1 MLEVG
6 SLIDGKYRILQ
17 KIGQGGMSVVY
28 LARNERANKQ
38 WAIKEVRKDGVHDY
52 EVVKQGLVAEI
63 DMLKRLSHP
72 HLPSIIDVIDGTD
85 SFLIVMDYVEGN
97 PLDKAIEATGAQSQ
111 ENVIDWAKQL
121 CDVLGYLHSRQPPI
135 IYRDMKPANVML
147 KPDGSVVLIDFGTA
161 REYKNTSVADTT
173 CLGTR
178 GYAAP
183 EQFGGMGQTDA
194 RTDIYCLGATMYH
207 LVTGHNP
214 CTYPYEMKP
223 IREWNPQLST
233 GLESIILKCTQNN
246 PDDRYQSC
254 AELYYDLE
262 HFQELDI
269 ENIRKNNF
277 KWKLFLISCI
287 MTVIMS
293 VGTGVFA
300 MMRKNLTSSTYDSYM
315 EKGKTAIEAQEKIDN
330 YKKAVD
336 LDPSKEEAYI
346 SLLEVMTSD
355 GILSDEE
362 YTMLRNNT
370 LEHSNKDFSN
380 KTNINTFEKN
390 NPEGFAKFAS
400 ELGYACYFDTE
411 AESEQAS
418 GSNAS
423 RAKVWF
429 DKAIGTGKLKNEDEA
444 RAKLVSTMI
453 QNRDEVTR
461 KKKDGTTLIS
471 YQQYW
476 NSIIDVMRESK
487 NVSTYMQLKMS
498 RYALNEIISNSGNF
512 LNDGVKEEQITKVI
526 GDISNNCNE
535 IKSSGNASDNTIMQ
549 LYDEIMVGFND
560 ENNNYHEAIIEK
572 AKKELSLAVESKKK
586 REGNIPKAKEEG
598 N

>member
-6 SLIDGKYRILQ
+6 SLVDGKYRILQ

-72 HLPSIIDVIDGTD
+72 HLPSIIDVIDGVD

-111 ENVIDWAKQL
+111 DNVIDWAKQL
-121 CDVLGYLHSRQPPI
+121 CDVLGYLHSRTPPI

-161 REYKNTSVADTT
+161 REYKNASVADTT

-194 RTDIYCLGATMYH
+194 RTDIYCLGATIYH

-214 CTYPYEMKP
+214 CTYPYEMRP

-233 GLESIILKCTQNN
+233 GLESIILKCTQSN

-262 HFQELDI
+262 HFHELDF
-269 ENIRKNNF
+269 ENMRKANI
-277 KWKLFLISCI
+277 KWKMFLVSCI
-287 MTVIMS
+287 MTLIMIA
-293 VGTGVFA
+293 GTVSFA
-300 MMRKNLTSSTYDSYM
+300 MMKNSLKSSTYESYI
-315 EKGKTAIEAQEKIDN
+315 EKGNTAENDEERIENFINAINLNPASEKGYN
-330 YKKAVD
+330 
-336 LDPSKEEAYI
+336 L
-346 SLLEVMTSD
+346 LLETMTNDS
-355 GILSDEE
+355 ILSNDEYE
-362 YTMLRNNT
+362 RLRNEV
-370 LEHSNKDFSN
+370 LEHSNPDYSG
-380 KTNINTFEKN
+380 KTNIEMFEKEN
-390 NPEGFAKFAS
+390 NEKYAKFAS
-400 ELGYACYFDTE
+400 ELGYACYFE
-411 AESEQAS
+411 AEEQS
-418 GSNAS
+418 GNTSSNNAS

-429 DKAIGTGKLKNEDEA
+429 DKAIATGKLDSTEES
-444 RAKLVSTMI
+444 RAKMISSLVE
-453 QNRDEVTR
+453 NADKVTR
-461 KKKDGTTLIS
+461 KKKDGTSEIT
-471 YQQYW
+471 YKQYW
-476 NSIIDVMRESK
+476 SGILEIIKESK
-487 NVSTYMQLKMS
+487 KVSPLMQLQMG
-498 RYALNEIISNSGNF
+498 RYALNEIKRNSNNF
-512 LNDGVKEEQITKVI
+512 LNDGVSEE
-526 GDISNNCNE
+526 DISNMINDVENSCKDL
-535 IKSSGNASDNTIMQ
+535 KSSGKVDDN
-549 LYDEIMVGFND
+549 LGLPVYNEIMGSSFD
-560 ENNNYHEAIIEK
+560 EKSLVENARR
-572 AKKELSLAVESKKK
+572 SLAEAVTTRKK
-586 REGNIPKAKEEG
+586 REENGRQSGKEAKQ
-598 N
+598 

>member
-72 HLPSIIDVIDGTD
+72 HLPSIIDVIDGTE

-111 ENVIDWAKQL
+111 DNVIDWAKQL

-194 RTDIYCLGATMYH
+194 RTDIYCLGATIYH

-233 GLESIILKCTQNN
+233 GLESIILKCTQSN

-262 HFQELDI
+262 HFRDLDI
-269 ENIRKNNF
+269 ENMRKTNF
-277 KWKLFLISCI
+277 KWKMFLVSCI
-287 MTVIMS
+287 MTVLMTA
-293 VGTGVFA
+293 GTISFA
-300 MMRKNLTSSTYDSYM
+300 VMQKNLTSSTYESYM
-315 EKGKTAIEAQEKIDN
+315 EKGKTAIEQQEKIDN
-330 YKKAVD
+330 YKKAID
-336 LDPSKEEAYI
+336 LDPAKEEAYM

-362 YTMLRNNT
+362 YTALRNDT
-370 LEHSNKDFSN
+370 LEHSNKDHSN
-380 KTNINTFEKN
+380 KTNINSLEEN
-390 NPEGFAKFAS
+390 NPEGFASFAS
-400 ELGYACYFDTE
+400 ELGYACYFDTD

-418 GSNAS
+418 SGNAS

-429 DKAIGTGKLKNEDEA
+429 DKAIATGKLKNEDEA

-476 NSIIDVMRESK
+476 NSIIDVIKESK
-487 NVSTYMQLKMS
+487 NVSYLMQLKMS
-498 RYALNEIISNSGNF
+498 RYALTEIINNSGNF
-512 LNDGVKEEQITKVI
+512 LGDGVKEEQITQTI
-526 GDISNNCNE
+526 DDITNTCNDINN
-535 IKSSGNASDNTIMQ
+535 SGNASDSTSSL
-549 LYDEIMVGFND
+549 LYQEIMVGYVD
-560 ENNNYHEAIIEK
+560 DNNIKNESLKEK
-572 AKKELSLAVESKKK
+572 AIRELANAVDAKKK
-586 REGNIPKAKEEG
+586 REANIQNPAKEG
-598 N
+598 T

>member
-194 RTDIYCLGATMYH
+194 RTDIYCLGATIYH

-549 LYDEIMVGFND
+549 LYDEIMVGFTD